1 MPCASP
7 NHSCNSLLSIRSPL
21 GEVRLSAHAPSDLRP
36 GSRLWRV
43 ILAVAEWLAR
53 EQLRHAAR
61 EIDPR
66 IIDQIAATDPEAAR
80 EIRKL
85 FGMP

>member
-21 GEVRLSAHAPSDLRP
+21 GEVRVGAHAPPDLLPR
-36 GSRLWRV
+36 SRLWRP

-66 IIDQIAATDPEAAR
+66 LIDDLAASDPEAAC

-85 FGMP
+85 FDL

>member
-1 MPCASP
+1 LPF
-7 NHSCNSLLSIRSPL
+7 
-21 GEVRLSAHAPSDLRP
+21 GEVRLSVRVPAPDKSRPASRFWKMLR
-36 GSRLWRV
+36 
-43 ILAVAEWLAR
+43 AAAEWLAR

-66 IIDQIAATDPEAAR
+66 IIDEIAVSNPEAAR

-85 FGMP
+85 FDL